1 MSEAT
6 YLKHKISY
14 GEARHISFVSDF
26 YFPSGKQPGKTDKQ
40 EIGHEITY
48 LILIKTS

>member
-14 GEARHISFVSDF
+14 GEARHMSFVSDL
-26 YFPSGKQPGKTDKQ
+26 YFPSGKQPGKTHKQ
-40 EIGHEITY
+40 EIGHETY